1 MFRITQRSMA
11 GLFCLALVLGGAGC
25 ANRQADESATTEP
38 ATQAP
43 APNVQVTEVVLGRDL
58 DTDNRVTVQTDQF
71 KKNDVVYVT
80 VLTSG
85 SSPSSMLRAVWTDA
99 NGQVVDESQQ
109 VVASTGVTEFHVSK
123 PEGLPAGRYRVEV
136 FLDGNSVQ
144 TKEFTIT

>member
-1 MFRITQRSMA
+1 MFRITLRSLA
-11 GLFCLALVLGGAGC
+11 GLFCLALVLAGAAC

-43 APNVQVTEVVLGRDL
+43 APNVQVTEVILGRDL

-71 KKNDVVYVT
+71 KPNDVVYVT

-85 SSPSSMLRAVWTDA
+85 SSPTATLRTVWTDE
-99 NGQVVDESQQ
+99 NGQVIDESQQ
-109 VVASTGVTEFHVSK
+109 VIASTGITEFHVSK
-123 PEGLPAGRYRVEV
+123 PEGLPTGRYRVEV
-136 FLDGNSVQ
+136 FLDGTSVQ